1 MSFDLEYQNPTFE
14 SVILNVAILLSVDRF
29 PTYDPIKNLELSVLA
44 SAIFMYS
51 TVRRSTTPYIT
62 ISQNSTPTL
71 QEYLR
76 LPKYRVLERHLE
88 VVLSDQP
95 LILHSVFVKNCI
107 YF

>member
-29 PTYDPIKNLELSVLA
+29 PTYDPIKTLELPVLA
-44 SAIFMYS
+44 SATCIFMYS
-51 TVRRSTTPYIT
+51 TVKCSTTPYVT

-88 VVLSDQP
+88 VVLSD
-95 LILHSVFVKNCI
+95 
-107 YF
+107 